1 MRVYDHRVTIIAK
14 LTDSHAAM
22 MVHPPDTPEIAMRWY
37 VKTWVPFKELRT
49 PPKHERKDW
58 RKNARED
65 FHFKCAVL
73 LVTMIFDGE
82 AGRENVSQ
90 KRAVEIWLDLRDEH
104 PGTKKTRGPDT
115 IHDIWNRRN
124 RHGQPAWDASDKS
137 WADAPYATRTD
148 CLTLLAGMIRA
159 DKERLAAR
167 AATAHAAVN
176 GG

>member
-1 MRVYDHRVTIIAK
+1 MRIYDQPETIIAK

-49 PPKHERKDW
+49 PPKHARKDW

-73 LVTMIFDGE
+73 LVTMIF
-82 AGRENVSQ
+82 GRQKVSQ
-90 KRAVEIWLDLRDEH
+90 KRAVEIWIDLRDEH

-115 IHDIWNRRN
+115 IYDVWKDRN
-124 RHGQPAWDASDKS
+124 FHGRNAWDAGGKC
-137 WADAPYATRTD
+137 WADAPYATRAD
-148 CLTLLAGMIRA
+148 CLALLADMLRA
-159 DKERLAAR
+159 DEERLAAR
-167 AATAHAAVN
+167 AATAHAAIT
-176 GG
+176 GGQK